1 MYNISSWMDLQ
12 IIILTEESQ
21 EKQMS
26 NNMLWNLKKSD
37 TNKLFNEAEINSE
50 TQKTKL

>member
-26 NNMLWNLKKSD
+26 NNMLWNLKKND
-37 TNKLFNEAEINSE
+37 TNELFNEAEINSE